1 MCLIIFAYKYHP
13 LYPLVFGANRDEF
26 YERPSAPVAFWDEE
40 PNIIAGRDLRGGGT
54 WLGLTKSGRIAA
66 ITNFRDPL
74 ARKEDAPSRGIL
86 VSDFLR
92 GDERPEE
99 FIKRIRPT
107 ASEYNG
113 FNIIVGDLSRL
124 FYFSNRGNV
133 IREIDEGIHG
143 LSNHL
148 LDTPW
153 PKVERG
159 KEMFARLLS
168 DRESP
173 SEEAIFD
180 ALADTAWPDDT
191 LLPDTG
197 VGMELERI
205 LSPIFIKSP
214 GYGTRSSTVI
224 LIDSYDTVR
233 FTERTFDAG
242 KVDQETRTVELKN
255 EKISRNKPRVLSCR
269 RH

>member
-1 MCLIIFAYKYHP
+1 MCLIIFACKSHP
-13 LYPLVFGANRDEF
+13 LYPLVFAANRDEF
-26 YERPSAPVAFWDEE
+26 HERPSAPAAFWDEE
-40 PNIIAGRDLRGGGT
+40 PNMIAGRDLRGGGT

-74 ARKEDAPSRGIL
+74 TRREDVPSRGLL

-99 FIKRIRPT
+99 FIKRIRPA

-113 FNIIVGDLSRL
+113 FNIIVGDMSRL
-124 FYFSNRGNV
+124 FYFSNRGDV
-133 IREIDEGIHG
+133 IQEINEGIHG

-148 LDTPW
+148 LDVPW

-168 DRESP
+168 DRENP

-180 ALADTAWPDDT
+180 ILANTERPDDT

-197 VGMELERI
+197 VGLELERI
-205 LSPIFIKSP
+205 LSPIFIRSP

-224 LIDSYDTVR
+224 FIDSYNTVR
-233 FTERTFDAG
+233 FTERTFEPDNVEE
-242 KVDQETRTVELKN
+242 KTRTFEFKMSSNINLF
-255 EKISRNKPRVLSCR
+255 
-269 RH
+269 H